1 MKKNFLLLIASMLLG
16 LTASS
21 QAWLKLVPPNADGR
35 PDYRETK
42 KYLESFRNENP
53 ETPLKGEKQ
62 FLRSKFFLDGRIME
76 DGHLP
81 AGIYWEEGKMVLVE
95 TNP

>member
-62 FLRSKFFLDGRIME
+62 FLRSKFFLDGRIRE

-81 AGIYWEEGKMVLVE
+81 TGIYWEEGKKVLVE